1 MEQPTNNQQCTHCGF
16 SNQPGS
22 LYCSR
27 CGQWLSSWRPIQ
39 TIEPIPPPPVEARQA
54 VPLPPATTPRT
65 NSLAVAGFIS
75 GLAGFFIFGVALGP
89 LAVVLGVVALSQIRK
104 SGDSH
109 SGKGFAIAAIVVGA
123 LAFFGALAVLIWYIP
138 LQLLGFSL

>member
-39 TIEPIPPPPVEARQA
+39 TAEPIQ
-54 VPLPPATTPRT
+54 PPAQAQPPLVIALPRT
-65 NSLAVAGFIS
+65 NSLAVAGFICA
-75 GLAGFFIFGVALGP
+75 LVGFFIFGVALGP
-89 LAVVLGVVALSQIRK
+89 LAAVLGAVALSQIRK
-104 SGDSH
+104 SDGNQG
-109 SGKGFAIAAIVVGA
+109 GKGFAIAAIVLGA
-123 LAFFGALAVLIWYIP
+123 LAFFGALAVLIWFLP
-138 LQLLGFSL
+138 LQLPGFSL

>member
-1 MEQPTNNQQCTHCGF
+1 MEQPTNNQQCTHCGW
-16 SNQPGS
+16 SNQLGS

-39 TIEPIPPPPVEARQA
+39 TAEPIPPPPQEQ
-54 VPLPPATTPRT
+54 PPPATTSPRT
-65 NSLAVAGFIS
+65 NSLAVAGFIC
-75 GLAGFFIFGVALGP
+75 GLVGFFIFGVMLGP

-109 SGKGFAIAAIVVGA
+109 GGKGFAIAAIVVGA
-123 LAFFGALAVLIWYIP
+123 LAFFGALAVLIWFLP
-138 LQLLGFSL
+138 LQLPGFSL